1 MELTPREKDKLLL
14 FTAALLAERRK
25 ARGLK
30 LNYPEAVAYISGAIL
45 EGARDGRSVAELM
58 SAGAQLLTADDVMDG
73 VAELVTEVQVEAT
86 FPDGTKLVTVHQP
99 IPVKNPAGIGAIEV
113 AAGMLELNAGR
124 ATVRIEVANTGD
136 RPIQVGSHYHFFET
150 NPALRFDR
158 AATRGYRL
166 DIAAGTAV
174 RFEPGQ
180 TRTVDLVALAGDR
193 VVQGFRGDVMG
204 PLDATSPAGG
214 TSAASATSATSAT
227 KKATP

>member
-30 LNYPEAVAYISGAIL
+30 LNYPEAVAYISAAIL
-45 EGARDGRSVAELM
+45 EGARDGRTVAELM
-58 SAGAQLLTADDVMDG
+58 SEGTRLLGEDDVMEG
-73 VAELVTEVQVEAT
+73 VAELITDVQVEAT

-99 IPVKNPAGIGAIEV
+99 IPSRRVLGIGAVEPAAAPIEINV
-113 AAGMLELNAGR
+113 GR
-124 ATVRIEVANTGD
+124 ATRRLEVANTGD
-136 RPIQVGSHYHFFET
+136 RPIQVGSHYHFFEV

-158 AATRGYRL
+158 DQARGFRL

-180 TRTVDLVALAGDR
+180 TRTVDLVAYDGAR
-193 VVQGFRGDVMG
+193 IVQGFRGEVMG
-204 PLDATSPAGG
+204 PLDGQRGNNP
-214 TSAASATSATSAT
+214 
-227 KKATP
+227 